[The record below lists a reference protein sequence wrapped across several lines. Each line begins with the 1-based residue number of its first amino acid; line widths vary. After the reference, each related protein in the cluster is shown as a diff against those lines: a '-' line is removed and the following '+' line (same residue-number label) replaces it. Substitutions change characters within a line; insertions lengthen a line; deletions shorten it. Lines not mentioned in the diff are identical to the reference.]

1 MHAPARGRALSLR
14 WVVCLSADLCAV
26 VKPSPRRQRCAAT
39 VESESP
45 PGFISPRSCLSPSP
59 VLPPCRPVNPR
70 RPVTRIAVQSSRPPA
85 AAPSSKR
92 EMMNRLS
99 KSRAF
104 YTRPPIGT
112 KYDIQ
117 LSQKQILAQRTVLF
131 PHCARAAASLS
142 CAFRRDWLVEK
153 SPETAL
159 SPPPLCLCLPSALRL
174 RSLANCT

>member
-1 MHAPARGRALSLR
+1 VRRYGGTGVAAR
-14 WVVCLSADLCAV
+14 VYLSADL
-26 VKPSPRRQRCAAT
+26 PLP
-39 VESESP
+39 
-45 PGFISPRSCLSPSP
+45 FP

-92 EMMNRLS
+92 EMMNRSS

-142 CAFRRDWLVEK
+142 CAFRRVWLVEK

-159 SPPPLCLCLPSALRL
+159 
-174 RSLANCT
+174 